1 MINEIDEVKRLL
13 MENNYR
19 AMLKS
24 LGVDKVYVAPV
35 WETMPDG
42 RKFSWH
48 KAFINAEDAEKA
60 RAHFLILAGK

>member
-1 MINEIDEVKRLL
+1 MINEIDAVKILL

-35 WETMPDG
+35 WEMMPDG
-42 RKFSWH
+42 REFSWH
-48 KAFINAEDAEKA
+48 KAFINADDAEKA
-60 RAHFLILAGK
+60 RIKFMNGI